1 MKKIITCCLLALVLC
16 SCKADENNANGIIY
30 TYVTTFSEF
39 ENAYNS
45 NTDKW
50 IGGIFTI
57 DNLNVKDDE
66 ILLDIYS
73 KDEKGYV
80 YVGLKEDYDKMNYT
94 EVDNASIKCPS
105 IDYKLNEEGEYMIVM
120 KSSKEADVAFP
131 VELEYGKHYVIAFGD
146 TKEIIDRYS

>member
-16 SCKADENNANGIIY
+16 SCKANENNTSGIIY
-30 TYVTTFSEF
+30 TYVTTFNEF
-39 ENAYNS
+39 EKTYNS

-50 IGGIFTI
+50 VGGVFTI

-94 EVDNASIKCPS
+94 EIDNALIKCPS

-131 VELEYGKHYVIAFGD
+131 VELQYGKHYVIAFGD

>member
-1 MKKIITCCLLALVLC
+1 MKKIIICLLLSLVLC

-30 TYVTTFSEF
+30 TYVTTFNEF
-39 ENAYNS
+39 ESAYNS

-50 IGGIFTI
+50 IGGVFTI

-73 KDEKGYV
+73 KDENGYV
-80 YVGLKEDYDKMNYT
+80 YVGLKGDYDKMNYT
-94 EVDNASIKCPS
+94 EVDNASIKCPTL
-105 IDYKLNEEGEYMIVM
+105 DYELDKDGEYMIVM

>member
-1 MKKIITCCLLALVLC
+1 MKKVFTCCLLALVLC

-30 TYVTTFSEF
+30 TYVTTINEF
-39 ENAYNS
+39 EKTYNS

-50 IGGIFTI
+50 VGGVFTI

-73 KDEKGYV
+73 KDENGYV

-105 IDYKLNEEGEYMIVM
+105 IDYKLNEEGEYVIVM

-131 VELEYGKHYVIAFGD
+131 VELQYGKHYVIAFGD